1 VSQLVNSTSIET
13 EKQNTINHID
23 DIISHIITHFN
34 YEEKSLREVGYEE
47 IQNHQK
53 IHGHLLK
60 RAQEI
65 RDAVAFGKLD
75 SLKAFAVIFE
85 EIIVGHLLS
94 EDMKFFPCYK
104 VKET

>member
-1 VSQLVNSTSIET
+1 MSQLVNSTSIET

-34 YEEKSLREVGYEE
+34 YKEKSLREVCYED
-47 IQNHQK
+47 IQNHEK
-53 IHGHLLK
+53 IHGQLLK

-65 RDAVAFGKLD
+65 KEAVTIGKLD

>member
-1 VSQLVNSTSIET
+1 MSFFLHAYFP
-13 EKQNTINHID
+13 QNLHFYID
-23 DIISHIITHFN
+23 ICN
-34 YEEKSLREVGYEE
+34 
-47 IQNHQK
+47 
-53 IHGHLLK
+53 GHLLK